1 MTLAQV
7 FSCQFCKFFR
17 DTYFEEHLWTT
28 ASKIKNI
35 FIMGN
40 AVFIMIIS
48 EMLFDVKLVNIKNA
62 KMTKDLRYLLSPL
75 MFQNIS

>member
-1 MTLAQV
+1 
-7 FSCQFCKFFR
+7 
-17 DTYFEEHLWTT
+17 
-28 ASKIKNI
+28 
-35 FIMGN
+35 MGN